1 MEREQGSAEWGRG
14 NGGTGSDSVWAD
26 PSPAALLCARST
38 SAFPGGALTRP
49 TGRGVT
55 QCTTKGSG
63 KMDAHMMGILEQR
76 NASHR
81 RAGSLGRL
89 PLESRV
95 PVAVLGCSTVFLCGV
110 ASAMLMWKGVWN
122 SHWRALGTDGMEAMP
137 LASVPISLIVAT
149 LLDGFLRA
157 TSALGRGKMAVS
169 PLTPRLCAIMAV
181 LFAFLSTT
189 HLPSLGCAALRE
201 MSAGDI
207 AWLKPAGG
215 AQPLAAPGMNALGA
229 IGLETNVA
237 MVLPGYAHDSVL
249 QRGNG
254 SAGAPLG

>member
-1 MEREQGSAEWGRG
+1 
-14 NGGTGSDSVWAD
+14 
-26 PSPAALLCARST
+26 
-38 SAFPGGALTRP
+38 
-49 TGRGVT
+49 
-55 QCTTKGSG
+55 
-63 KMDAHMMGILEQR
+63 MDAHMTGILEQR

-95 PVAVLGCSTVFLCGV
+95 PVAVISSGCSTVFLCGV

-157 TSALGRGKMAVS
+157 TSALGRGKMAVT

-201 MSAGDI
+201 MSSGDM
-207 AWLKPAGG
+207 ACLKPAGG

-254 SAGAPLG
+254 SAGAPPGET